1 MAETSLGK
9 LQSQVIKLEQKVTQ
23 LTDALAKEKEE
34 KNLYKFKYEQL
45 QKNFDTKLE
54 ELVNKAVE
62 KAVTQV
68 TEKYEKEIA
77 KRDKRIFEL
86 EARLNIDSTNSSLP
100 SSKTPIHKT
109 KICNSREK
117 SGKTKGGQI
126 GHKKHQLE
134 PFREEEI
141 TEMEEHKTSNCIYC
155 SGRNLEKIDEK
166 VRDEFDFDI
175 KIIKRRHKFP
185 IYKCKDCGKIIE
197 TPIPQNLHAEN
208 QYGRKIKTLG
218 IALADLGFVSYNRS
232 RKFIAGLT
240 KGEINPSEGYLTKLQ
255 KKASEQLKDFVFDVK
270 EQIKKTKLGGWDDT
284 VVSIGE
290 KEKACLRVYTDFQ
303 FALYK
308 AHMAKD
314 TTGMDEDGILQNLG
328 SETIVIHDHL
338 LHNYCDEYQYQ
349 NAECNAHINRKAKG
363 ISENTKHEWSERLI
377 KFQKEIYKK
386 REENIKNKINS
397 FSEEE
402 LQQIW
407 SAYDD
412 IIQAGFVEYEELKHK
427 YEYESEENLLEFLR
441 DFKENILFWVKDY
454 QIPYSNNLCETLLR
468 FTKSKMKIS
477 YRFQSLAHA
486 EYFANIHTY
495 TESCGRFGKNK
506 FEALERLFNGNP
518 YSVAEL
524 LAEKNNQN

>member
-1 MAETSLGK
+1 MTKASLGN
-9 LQSQVIKLEQKVTQ
+9 LQNQVIKLEEKIVK
-23 LTDALAKEKEE
+23 LTDSLAKEKEE
-34 KNLYKFKYEQL
+34 KKLYKLRYEQL

-54 ELVNKAVE
+54 ELVNKAIG
-62 KAVTQV
+62 KAVAQV
-68 TEKYEKEIA
+68 TEKYEKEIE

-117 SGKTKGGQI
+117 SEKTKGGQI

-134 PFREEEI
+134 AFREEEI
-141 TEMEEHKTSNCIYC
+141 TEIEEHITSNCKFC
-155 SGRNLEKIDEK
+155 LGKNLEKIDEK
-166 VRDEFDFDI
+166 VRDELDFDI
-175 KIIKRRHKFP
+175 KIIKKRHKFY

-197 TPIPQNLHAEN
+197 TSIPLNLHAEN
-208 QYGRKIKTLG
+208 QYGSKIKTLG
-218 IALADLGFVSYNRS
+218 VALADLGFVSYNRS
-232 RKFIAGLT
+232 RKFICGLT
-240 KGEINPSEGYLTKLQ
+240 NGEINPSEGYLTKLQ
-255 KKASEQLKDFVFDVK
+255 KKASEQLKNFLFDVK

-284 VVSIGE
+284 VVSIAD
-290 KEKACLRVYTDFQ
+290 KDKACLRVYTDFQ
-303 FALYK
+303 FVLYK
-308 AHMAKD
+308 AHMSKN
-314 TTGMDEDGILQNLG
+314 TKGMDEDGILQNL
-328 SETIVIHDHL
+328 SPETIVIHDHL
-338 LHNYCDEYQYQ
+338 LHNYCDEYSYQ

-363 ISENTKHEWSERLI
+363 ISENTKHVWSERFI

-386 REENIKNKINS
+386 REENIENEIYS

-402 LQQIW
+402 LEEIW
-407 SAYDD
+407 KSYDD
-412 IIQAGFVEYEELKHK
+412 IIQEGFVEYEEFKHK

-441 DFKENILFWVKDY
+441 DFKENILLWVKDY

-468 FTKSKMKIS
+468 FTKAKMKIS

-486 EYFANIHTY
+486 EYFANIHSY

-518 YSVAEL
+518 YTVAEL
-524 LAEKNNQN
+524 LAEKNNQK